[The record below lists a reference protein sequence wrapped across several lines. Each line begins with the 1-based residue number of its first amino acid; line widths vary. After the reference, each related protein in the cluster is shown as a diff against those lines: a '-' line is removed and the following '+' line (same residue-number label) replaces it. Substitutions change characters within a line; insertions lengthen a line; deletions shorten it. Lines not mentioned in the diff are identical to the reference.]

1 MSYFQITKKH
11 PEILGY
17 GALHYFFSAIGQT
30 FLISVCVPFIQEDLG
45 LTGLGFSNRY
55 AIATIASA
63 VVLPLVGGWVDRARL
78 TRVSLIA
85 GLGLITACSVM
96 FLSANWPVLLPGL
109 FLLRFFG
116 QGSMILIGSTAIAK
130 FFTKNRGKGLS
141 LAGMGL
147 AVAET
152 FLPIIFVV
160 LINLLGWEIAWLSLG
175 ICTAL
180 IFIPA
185 SYLLI
190 RDHSVESTEETQSDQ
205 PPTNDFTRRQVL
217 RDPYF
222 YLALPVMLFLPFFI
236 TGIFIHQNLIAAE
249 KGWSMEWMAFT
260 FIGYGVS
267 KVAMSF
273 LGGSLIDRFTA
284 RRVFILYLAPLA
296 LGLLVLTFGDHKL
309 YGFIYMCLLGMTGS
323 LGSLTGVAVWAEM
336 YGAKNLGAIK
346 SMITMILV
354 ISTALGPIVIGW
366 GLEQSLFITLLSAV
380 AVIFILIILS
390 YFVVMRNL
398 KSSHST

>member
-30 FLISVCVPFIQEDLG
+30 FLISVCVPFIQDDLG
-45 LTGLGFSNRY
+45 LSGLGFSNRY
-55 AIATIASA
+55 AVATIASA
-63 VVLPLVGGWVDRARL
+63 LVLPLVGGWVDRARL
-78 TRVSLIA
+78 TVVSLIG
-85 GLGLITACSVM
+85 GLGLITACAVM
-96 FLSANWPVLLPGL
+96 FLSARWPVLLPGL

-116 QGSMILIGSTAIAK
+116 QGGMVLIGSTAIAK

-141 LAGMGL
+141 LSSMGL

-152 FLPIIFVV
+152 FMPMVFIA
-160 LINLLGWEIAWLSLG
+160 LITWLGWETAWLILG
-175 ICTAL
+175 LAAAI

-185 SYLLI
+185 THLLI
-190 RDHSVESTEETQSDQ
+190 RNHSTEATEETEAD
-205 PPTNDFTRRQVL
+205 PTSGNDFTRRQVL
-217 RDPYF
+217 KDPYF
-222 YLALPVMLFLPFFI
+222 YLVLPVMLFLPFFI

-260 FIGYGVS
+260 FIGYGIS
-267 KVAMSF
+267 KVSMSF

-296 LGLLVLTFGDHKL
+296 VGLLFLTFGEHKIFAL
-309 YGFIYMCLLGMTGS
+309 IYMCLLGMTAS
-323 LGSLTGVAVWAEM
+323 LGSLTGVAIWAEM
-336 YGAKNLGAIK
+336 YGSKNLGAIK

-354 ISTALGPIVIGW
+354 VSTAIGPIVIGW
-366 GLEQSLFITLLSAV
+366 GLEQSFFLTTMVSVSLILF
-380 AVIFILIILS
+380 LIILS
-390 YFVVMRNL
+390 YFVVNRNL
-398 KSSHST
+398 KAPKPN